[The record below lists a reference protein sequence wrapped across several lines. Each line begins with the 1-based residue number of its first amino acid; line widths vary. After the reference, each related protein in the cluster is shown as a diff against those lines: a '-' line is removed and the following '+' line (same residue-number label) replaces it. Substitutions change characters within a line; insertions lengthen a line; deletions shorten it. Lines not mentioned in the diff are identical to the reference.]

1 DFAIREMEVY
11 RRGGVGVTILG
22 DDPPGVFRGEPQLGA
37 GGRPLIVAAGPEG
50 LSFPSR
56 ADVLFLANFDNP
68 ANRDAVDWM
77 LADIWPRVRKAL
89 PSVNLALVGNNLP
102 AKLGLNQQGV
112 RRIGYVADLTPI
124 FSAARVAAS
133 PVRFGTGIKTKN
145 LLALAHGVPLV
156 TTTVGADGLNLR
168 DGCSALIADS

>member
-1 DFAIREMEVY
+1 
-11 RRGGVGVTILG
+11 
-22 DDPPGVFRGEPQLGA
+22 
-37 GGRPLIVAAGPEG
+37 
-50 LSFPSR
+50 
-56 ADVLFLANFDNP
+56 
-68 ANRDAVDWM
+68 
-77 LADIWPRVRKAL
+77 RVRKAL

-145 LLALAHGVPLV
+145 LLALAHGLPLV
-156 TTTVGADGLNLR
+156 TTTGGADGLNLS
-168 DGCSALIADS
+168 DGAAGLIADSPQEFSSCVVGAYGDENLWNELSREGRRLITHDFSADRNARSSLLRDRASA

>member
-1 DFAIREMEVY
+1 
-11 RRGGVGVTILG
+11 
-22 DDPPGVFRGEPQLGA
+22 
-37 GGRPLIVAAGPEG
+37 
-50 LSFPSR
+50 
-56 ADVLFLANFDNP
+56 
-68 ANRDAVDWM
+68 
-77 LADIWPRVRKAL
+77 RVRKAL

-156 TTTVGADGLNLR
+156 TTTVGPDGRNLR
-168 DGCSALIADS
+168 DGGSALIADSAEEFSNCVVKIYSDENL